1 MSSAANHAKR
11 SHRSQAR
18 HYAASGKRARV
29 SLVKQ
34 QERGTNRSSLRGLLS
49 RWTKPRQRQ
58 SRKED
63 AVV

>member
-34 QERGTNRSSLRGLLS
+34 QERRMNRSPLRGLLS

-58 SRKED
+58 SRRED

>member
-1 MSSAANHAKR
+1 MSSAANHTKR

-34 QERGTNRSSLRGLLS
+34 HKRVLTRTPLRGLFS
-49 RWTKPRQRQ
+49 RWAKPRQRQ

>member
-11 SHRSQAR
+11 SHRPQAM

-34 QERGTNRSSLRGLLS
+34 QERRMNRSHLRGLFS
-49 RWTKPRQRQ
+49 RWAKPRQRQ

>member
-1 MSSAANHAKR
+1 MSSAKNHAKR

-34 QERGTNRSSLRGLLS
+34 QKRRGLRSILRGLFS
-49 RWTKPRQRQ
+49 RWAKPRQRQ

>member
-11 SHRSQAR
+11 SHRSQAK

-34 QERGTNRSSLRGLLS
+34 QERRMNRSHLRGLFS
-49 RWTKPRQRQ
+49 RWAKPRQRQ

>member
-11 SHRSQAR
+11 SHRSQAK

-34 QERGTNRSSLRGLLS
+34 QKRRRNRSPLRGLFS

-58 SRKED
+58 SREED

>member
-1 MSSAANHAKR
+1 MSSAANHTKR
-11 SHRSQAR
+11 SHRSQAK
-18 HYAASGKRARV
+18 HYAASGKRAQV

-34 QERGTNRSSLRGLLS
+34 KKRRMNWSHLRGLFS
-49 RWTKPRQRQ
+49 RWTKPRQRR

>member
-34 QERGTNRSSLRGLLS
+34 QERGMNRSPLRGLFS

-63 AVV
+63 TVV

>member
-34 QERGTNRSSLRGLLS
+34 QERRMNRSHLRGLFS
-49 RWTKPRQRQ
+49 RWAKPRQRQ
-58 SRKED
+58 SRRED
-63 AVV
+63 VVV

>member
-34 QERGTNRSSLRGLLS
+34 QKRRMNRSPLRGLFS

-58 SRKED
+58 SREED

>member
-1 MSSAANHAKR
+1 MSSAANHARR

-18 HYAASGKRARV
+18 HYEASGKRARV

-34 QERGTNRSSLRGLLS
+34 KKRRMNWSHLRGLFS
-49 RWTKPRQRQ
+49 RWAKPRQRQ

>member
-1 MSSAANHAKR
+1 MPSAANHAKR

-29 SLVKQ
+29 TLVKQ
-34 QERGTNRSSLRGLLS
+34 QERRMNRSPLRGLFS

-58 SRKED
+58 TRKED
-63 AVV
+63 AAI